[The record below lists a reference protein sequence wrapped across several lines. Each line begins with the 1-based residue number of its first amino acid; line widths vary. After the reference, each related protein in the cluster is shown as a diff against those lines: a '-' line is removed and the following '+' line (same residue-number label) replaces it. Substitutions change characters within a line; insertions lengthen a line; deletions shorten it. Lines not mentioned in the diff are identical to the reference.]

1 MAWIALV
8 FGLVIAVGVCVIC
21 ISVFFCMKCSSNI
34 GLEERANR
42 NASINTSQ
50 SAIAF
55 LTSTSH
61 KTFLFDDSHIP
72 ISAPVSR
79 DSDDSDDMSEKEDS
93 GHYISDNEGRN
104 AHSTGDDAV

>member
-1 MAWIALV
+1 MTKIFWY
-8 FGLVIAVGVCVIC
+8 
-21 ISVFFCMKCSSNI
+21 IS
-34 GLEERANR
+34 G
-42 NASINTSQ
+42 
-50 SAIAF
+50 
-55 LTSTSH
+55 H